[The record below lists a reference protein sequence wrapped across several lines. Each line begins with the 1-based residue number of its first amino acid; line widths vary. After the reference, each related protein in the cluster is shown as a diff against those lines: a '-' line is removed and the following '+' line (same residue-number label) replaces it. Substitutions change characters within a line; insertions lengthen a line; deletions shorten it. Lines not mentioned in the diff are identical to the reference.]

1 MENTIETSTFDVL
14 MEGTMYGAQIDS
26 VLMEAEATD
35 HQKSLNNLS
44 MMVHIEALLIPA
56 RKINATG
63 AQKIKDKYQKA
74 IAASNKKYDTVDAS
88 TKDVEKKLSKEVN
101 AFALAISE
109 FASLKPTGD
118 PKSEEVKKQVAD
130 LKSGVKRAGRDL
142 TMMQRAMAYIKKS
155 LGQIAKV
162 GRTVVGLDNPVNN
175 WKQIAATVGMIIG
188 GYSVAYGILKTISGV
203 AVNSFLAVK
212 SNVTLMYK
220 VAKDPKT
227 YGAKSFIFGLLL
239 STVLVGFTRLA
250 VTVGKVLKLL
260 FDKGG
265 KAIKDFREKRAAK

>member
-26 VLMEAEATD
+26 VLMEAEEAGKKDLT
-35 HQKSLNNLS
+35 KSALS
-44 MMVHIEALLIPA
+44 AYIQALLA
-56 RKINATG
+56 AGKKVNATG
-63 AQKIKDKYQKA
+63 AQKIEAKYQKA
-74 IAASNKKYDTVDAS
+74 IAANNKKYATVDAGA
-88 TKDVEKKLSKEVN
+88 KGVEKELSKDVN
-101 AFALAISE
+101 AFALAVSE
-109 FASLKPTGD
+109 YASLKPSGD
-118 PKSEEVKKQVAD
+118 AKNEDVQKQVAD
-130 LKSGVKRAGRDL
+130 LKLAVKDAKKEL
-142 TMMQRAMAYIKKS
+142 TMMQRAMAYIKKA

-188 GYSVAYGILKTISGV
+188 GYAVAYGILKTISGV

-212 SNVTLMYK
+212 SNIALMYK

-239 STVLVGFTRLA
+239 STVLVGFARLA
-250 VTVGKVLKLL
+250 VTIGKVMKLL

-265 KAIKDFREKRAAK
+265 KAIKNFKEKRAAK